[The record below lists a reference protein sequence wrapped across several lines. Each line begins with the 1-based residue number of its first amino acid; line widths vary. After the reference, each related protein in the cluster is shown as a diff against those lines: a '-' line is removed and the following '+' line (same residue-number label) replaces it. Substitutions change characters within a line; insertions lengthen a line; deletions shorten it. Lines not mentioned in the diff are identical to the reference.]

1 MPRLLRRRRA
11 LAAAAALLLAGCARV
26 IATPPP
32 PASPAFSEVQPVA
45 GVPVVLAARAAR
57 ALQESGFA
65 TRRFGSD
72 SIWASRS
79 AESAAVRLRY
89 SRASDDSTRVLFEI
103 WLPCAGTPRCGRAE
117 SALFFARLR
126 QEEGMADVAP

>member
-1 MPRLLRRRRA
+1 MV
-11 LAAAAALLLAGCARV
+11 AATATAVLLLAGCARV

-32 PASPAFSEVQPVA
+32 SDTPAFSEVRVVA

-72 SIWASRS
+72 SIWGSRS

-103 WLPCAGTPRCGRAE
+103 WIPCGATTRCGRAE